1 MKKFRNIVAVALSA
15 LMLIA
20 LCACSKDKGPDVTG
34 KYICYE
40 ESYDNG
46 ASFNEPYG
54 ESYIELKKGGKGVYN
69 VGLELSFK
77 YTMDGDNF
85 KGTVSFLGMEETMEG
100 TIKDGIMDIRYG
112 ETIMHLAK
120 EGVTP
125 VKSTGNGGVSTSAS
139 GLNGNYTI
147 YSMTISGQSLTY
159 SDLVEGDM
167 AEGSYVLFYGDGTG
181 MLAFSGD
188 EPESITYDE
197 ATGVITD
204 AIGDT
209 FPFSVDGELVT
220 VEFANQDM
228 TITYAPEASD
238 VFSSNNGGTAGSLAE
253 AFGQGGSN
261 SKPDAD
267 FVAGYLGDWHGVA
280 EYYDCTGIYEANNGN
295 QCEVLARIV
304 YDEELGELRPFVGMA
319 FEGSNQYN
327 FSISAAHEYDDGE
340 YHYFDIEGLFMEQM
354 LGEESIIE
362 YDGEFNRLYVLA
374 TVDDGEGNV
383 MKVVACLRHLDDEW
397 DYEND
402 YPYLEKEGVKY
413 YKGMSFIDIAKLFQL
428 DLDMIP
434 EEGSATAG
442 GSSATQ
448 TASGDYGMSN
458 PSATGEATLED
469 MRALYQR
476 FLEIRTNTY
485 HQINYADVVEALGS
499 DGIPWQDSESTWN
512 DTKHSYKWS
521 NGNGSFLY
529 ISFKIDEGEE
539 WYCSCTYSSDV
550 ME

>member
-220 VEFANQDM
+220 V
-228 TITYAPEASD
+228 
-238 VFSSNNGGTAGSLAE
+238 
-253 AFGQGGSN
+253 
-261 SKPDAD
+261 
-267 FVAGYLGDWHGVA
+267 
-280 EYYDCTGIYEANNGN
+280 
-295 QCEVLARIV
+295 
-304 YDEELGELRPFVGMA
+304 
-319 FEGSNQYN
+319 
-327 FSISAAHEYDDGE
+327 
-340 YHYFDIEGLFMEQM
+340 
-354 LGEESIIE
+354 
-362 YDGEFNRLYVLA
+362 
-374 TVDDGEGNV
+374 
-383 MKVVACLRHLDDEW
+383 
-397 DYEND
+397 
-402 YPYLEKEGVKY
+402 
-413 YKGMSFIDIAKLFQL
+413 
-428 DLDMIP
+428 
-434 EEGSATAG
+434 
-442 GSSATQ
+442 
-448 TASGDYGMSN
+448 
-458 PSATGEATLED
+458 
-469 MRALYQR
+469 
-476 FLEIRTNTY
+476 
-485 HQINYADVVEALGS
+485 
-499 DGIPWQDSESTWN
+499 
-512 DTKHSYKWS
+512 
-521 NGNGSFLY
+521 
-529 ISFKIDEGEE
+529 
-539 WYCSCTYSSDV
+539 
-550 ME
+550 

>member
-253 AFGQGGSN
+253 AFGQGGSI
-261 SKPDAD
+261 
-267 FVAGYLGDWHGVA
+267 FF
-280 EYYDCTGIYEANNGN
+280 
-295 QCEVLARIV
+295 R
-304 YDEELGELRPFVGMA
+304 
-319 FEGSNQYN
+319 
-327 FSISAAHEYDDGE
+327 
-340 YHYFDIEGLFMEQM
+340 
-354 LGEESIIE
+354 
-362 YDGEFNRLYVLA
+362 
-374 TVDDGEGNV
+374 
-383 MKVVACLRHLDDEW
+383 
-397 DYEND
+397 
-402 YPYLEKEGVKY
+402 
-413 YKGMSFIDIAKLFQL
+413 
-428 DLDMIP
+428 
-434 EEGSATAG
+434 
-442 GSSATQ
+442 
-448 TASGDYGMSN
+448 
-458 PSATGEATLED
+458 
-469 MRALYQR
+469 
-476 FLEIRTNTY
+476 
-485 HQINYADVVEALGS
+485 
-499 DGIPWQDSESTWN
+499 
-512 DTKHSYKWS
+512 
-521 NGNGSFLY
+521 
-529 ISFKIDEGEE
+529 
-539 WYCSCTYSSDV
+539 
-550 ME
+550 